1 MAGLSIINCHIWQ
14 FRNFKMADTPASL
27 PPQAASMLECH
38 EEPAIVLDLDYR
50 ILAANTAYQRVYGS
64 GKAVRGRHCYE
75 VSHGSPVPCNLA
87 GESCPLRNSLESG
100 QAQRVLHI
108 HYAPRGKEHCDVT
121 TYPVRNDQGEIT
133 CFVELL
139 RPIHIASAQP
149 GGHALVGQS
158 EPFRKMLEFVQ
169 RVAPTDTTA
178 LLYGESGTGKELV
191 AHAIH
196 EASQRGSGPFVPL
209 ECSGLTETLFES
221 ELFGHE
227 KGAFTGAHA
236 RKVGLIGV
244 AEKGTLFLDEIG
256 DVPLALQVKLL
267 RLLETRSYR
276 RVGGID
282 PVQADFRLVCAT
294 HRNLEQMVADGA
306 FRQDLYYR
314 LSAFPIRLPALR
326 QRLDDLPLL
335 IEAFLIQAGKH
346 LDLKIAPQTL
356 TCLRGYPF
364 QGNIREL
371 RNILERATLLAD
383 AGVILPEHLPAA
395 CRGVADTEI
404 SASEGIVPLAEM
416 ERRYLRQATKNHQ
429 GTHRQLA
436 DALGI
441 SERTLYRKLQKAGL

>member
-1 MAGLSIINCHIWQ
+1 VAGFVGIRSQCSIGGNSALEAGLSGCR
-14 FRNFKMADTPASL
+14 FG
-27 PPQAASMLECH
+27 
-38 EEPAIVLDLDYR
+38 DLTD
-50 ILAANTAYQRVYGS
+50 
-64 GKAVRGRHCYE
+64 GRHCYE
-75 VSHGSPVPCNLA
+75 ISHGSPVPCDLA

-100 QAQRVLHI
+100 QAQRVIHI

-121 TYPVRNDQGEIT
+121 TYPVRNEQGEIT

-139 RPIHIASAQP
+139 RPVHIASAQP
-149 GGHALVGQS
+149 GGHTLVGQS
-158 EPFRKMLEFVQ
+158 EPFRRMLEFVQ

-196 EASQRGSGPFVPL
+196 EASRRGSGSFVPL

-267 RLLETRSYR
+267 RLLETHSYR

-282 PVQADFRLVCAT
+282 PVQADFRLVRAT

-314 LSAFPIRLPALR
+314 LSAFPIHLPALR

-346 LDLKIAPQTL
+346 L
-356 TCLRGYPF
+356 G
-364 QGNIREL
+364 
-371 RNILERATLLAD
+371 LL
-383 AGVILPEHLPAA
+383 
-395 CRGVADTEI
+395 CR
-404 SASEGIVPLAEM
+404 SM
-416 ERRYLRQATKNHQ
+416 R
-429 GTHRQLA
+429 
-436 DALGI
+436 
-441 SERTLYRKLQKAGL
+441 